1 MRNSPAQADAVAQSI
16 ATVNAYLQKSDR
28 DIEAAKKHHARVEA
42 LCAVASVLIV
52 QGVAALF
59 FFQAIK

>member
-1 MRNSPAQADAVAQSI
+1 MRNNPAQADAVAQSI
-16 ATVNAYLQKSDR
+16 ARVNAYLQKPDR
-28 DIEAAKKHHARVEA
+28 DIESAKKHHARVEA